1 MAGYVLK
8 RLLRSVLSLVA
19 VIFIIML
26 LVFQLMNRD
35 AVIAKDSNYSKQKGN
50 NKIVYKYNLFSKYE
64 YVTLKTYSEYASNY
78 AKENN
83 ITFEEAYDLPQNVK
97 EIEED
102 STSQKFIDTY
112 SKKGYKIV
120 CNSKTAD
127 TDSSILIAYKDRNI
141 FERLWNFFSHLFFVD
156 YVGYAKQT
164 EEDIAKCGKIKRGIY
179 ITKDPINGGLCIMG
193 SGTKNKYLLYFD
205 NVYPFVHQN
214 FITLNLGT
222 RFQSGED
229 FFSYFTGRQGS
240 PVSHETVLPN
250 GEVENSAFDYHRR
263 VFTANISDRDYA
275 IYQDQY
281 VQDSSLYKDGL
292 SMIGYSFIIGIISTI
307 LVYFIGVPLGLLLAL
322 KKDKIADKIGNLYI
336 IFIMA
341 VPSLAY
347 IYMFAT
353 FGNKWLH
360 LPNNWPT
367 GTVPLVY
374 FLPIL
379 SLALPSIATLMK
391 WTRRYMIDQMTSD
404 YVKFA
409 RSQGFSEFEI
419 FRKHILK
426 NALIPIVQGI
436 PGSIL
441 GALTGAIVTERV
453 YGVPGM
459 GKLLTDAIDFYDN
472 GVIVGISF
480 FYALLSIASL
490 ILGDV
495 LMAKVD
501 PRISFSSGGGRK

>member
-1 MAGYVLK
+1 
-8 RLLRSVLSLVA
+8 
-19 VIFIIML
+19 
-26 LVFQLMNRD
+26 
-35 AVIAKDSNYSKQKGN
+35 
-50 NKIVYKYNLFSKYE
+50 
-64 YVTLKTYSEYASNY
+64 
-78 AKENN
+78 
-83 ITFEEAYDLPQNVK
+83 
-97 EIEED
+97 
-102 STSQKFIDTY
+102 
-112 SKKGYKIV
+112 
-120 CNSKTAD
+120 
-127 TDSSILIAYKDRNI
+127 
-141 FERLWNFFSHLFFVD
+141 
-156 YVGYAKQT
+156 
-164 EEDIAKCGKIKRGIY
+164 
-179 ITKDPINGGLCIMG
+179 
-193 SGTKNKYLLYFD
+193 
-205 NVYPFVHQN
+205 
-214 FITLNLGT
+214 
-222 RFQSGED
+222 
-229 FFSYFTGRQGS
+229 
-240 PVSHETVLPN
+240 
-250 GEVENSAFDYHRR
+250 
-263 VFTANISDRDYA
+263 
-275 IYQDQY
+275 
-281 VQDSSLYKDGL
+281 
-292 SMIGYSFIIGIISTI
+292 MIGYSFIIGIIATI

-379 SLALPSIATLMK
+379 SLALPSIASLMK